1 MARKHAKERGGGPT
15 RAIEELTAAGV
26 PFTVHEYEHD
36 PAARA
41 FVQETVE
48 KLGIDPTRVFKTLMV
63 RLAPSGEF
71 VVGCVPALTHLSM
84 KLIARAA
91 GAKSAAMADPA
102 LAQRRTGY
110 VVGGISPLGQT
121 TSHRTFIDSSCL
133 DHETVIVSGGRRGL
147 SVELSPLDLAD
158 LAGAQVADLAA
169 LACGRP
175 QRPRGREDRVDVA
188 GTAPA
193 RRLSAYSR
201 AFGGAGVV
209 RVSRGAYERSDE
221 MKRGPSRSLQRH

>member
-41 FVQETVE
+41 FGQETVE

-133 DHETVIVSGGRRGL
+133 EHETIIISGGRRGL
-147 SVELSPLDLAD
+147 SVELSPLDLVELTNAEVTD
-158 LAGAQVADLAA
+158 LAQV
-169 LACGRP
+169 
-175 QRPRGREDRVDVA
+175 
-188 GTAPA
+188 
-193 RRLSAYSR
+193 
-201 AFGGAGVV
+201 
-209 RVSRGAYERSDE
+209 
-221 MKRGPSRSLQRH
+221 

>member
-41 FVQETVE
+41 FGQETVE
-48 KLGIDPTRVFKTLMV
+48 KLGIDPTRAFKTLMV

-169 LACGRP
+169 LA
-175 QRPRGREDRVDVA
+175 
-188 GTAPA
+188 
-193 RRLSAYSR
+193 
-201 AFGGAGVV
+201 
-209 RVSRGAYERSDE
+209 
-221 MKRGPSRSLQRH
+221 

>member
-1 MARKHAKERGGGPT
+1 
-15 RAIEELTAAGV
+15 
-26 PFTVHEYEHD
+26 
-36 PAARA
+36 
-41 FVQETVE
+41 
-48 KLGIDPTRVFKTLMV
+48 
-63 RLAPSGEF
+63 
-71 VVGCVPALTHLSM
+71 M

-169 LACGRP
+169 LA
-175 QRPRGREDRVDVA
+175 
-188 GTAPA
+188 
-193 RRLSAYSR
+193 
-201 AFGGAGVV
+201 
-209 RVSRGAYERSDE
+209 
-221 MKRGPSRSLQRH
+221 